1 MNAKIAKIN
10 SIGKFVGLQYHTVD
24 NVKYIFNVIYRQ
36 VSFLVVT
43 QAFQMP
49 VTVRSR
55 DVTQSRFPDT
65 VKKTCRFDR
74 WLQF

>member
-43 QAFQMP
+43 LGSFPDACD
-49 VTVRSR
+49 S
-55 DVTQSRFPDT
+55 TQSRCDA
-65 VKKTCRFDR
+65 VEVS
-74 WLQF
+74 